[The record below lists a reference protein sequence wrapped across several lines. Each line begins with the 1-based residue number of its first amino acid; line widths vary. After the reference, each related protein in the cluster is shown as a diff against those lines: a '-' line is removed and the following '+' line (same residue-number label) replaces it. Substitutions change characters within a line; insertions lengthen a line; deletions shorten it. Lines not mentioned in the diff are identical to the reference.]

1 MTTELQA
8 LADRLTAG
16 HSLNDTQLVLALEGF
31 AIGIRSNSERLL
43 ERLADYFA
51 PVVGEAEPDVE
62 VVAIQCAPLEL
73 GLDYRDWRREPGKKG
88 RKDACHDL
96 VGGRVIHKVR
106 TGMTFLQSATF
117 RIAAGPC
124 LANDNQVINF
134 INNQYMN
141 RLQQEGCLNCHAA
154 ALTRNGRALAM
165 AGFSGGGKSTLM
177 LHMLEHEGTA
187 FMSNDRLF
195 IGAHPDGVRAQGIP
209 KLPRI
214 NPGTILHNPRLHP
227 LIPAAERAQLARLP
241 AAQLWDLEQ
250 KYDADITRLYGPGR
264 IETGSR
270 PLAAFMVLNWD
281 RGSDQPLQV
290 LQVDLDERRDL
301 LAAIMKSPGPF
312 YQNRDGQFQRDTQVF
327 DEAAWL
333 HLLERVPVYEARG
346 GVDFDALATGYLE
359 LTE

>member
-1 MTTELQA
+1 M
-8 LADRLTAG
+8 
-16 HSLNDTQLVLALEGF
+16 
-31 AIGIRSNSERLL
+31 
-43 ERLADYFA
+43 
-51 PVVGEAEPDVE
+51 
-62 VVAIQCAPLEL
+62 
-73 GLDYRDWRREPGKKG
+73 
-88 RKDACHDL
+88 
-96 VGGRVIHKVR
+96 IHKVR

-141 RLQQEGCLNCHAA
+141 WLQQEGCLNCHAA

-195 IGAHPDGVRAQGIP
+195 ISQHQNEVRAQGIP

-214 NPGTILHNPRLHP
+214 NPGTIVHNPRLHS
-227 LIPAAERAQLARLP
+227 LIPAAERVQLARLP
-241 AAQLWDLEQ
+241 AAQLWNLEQ

-264 IETGSR
+264 IESGSC
-270 PLAAFMVLNWD
+270 PLAAFMVLNWS

-290 LQVDLDERRDL
+290 ARVDLGERRDL

-312 YQNRDGQFQRDTQVF
+312 YQNRDGAFQRDTREF
-327 DEAAWL
+327 DEVPWL
-333 HLLERVPVYEARG
+333 RLLERIPVYEARG
-346 GVDFDALATGYLE
+346 GVDFAALAAHYLE